1 MWGWPPTW
9 FELMTELF
17 PCLIFSVNKYWC
29 QNNSTYHKP
38 RYLYW
43 TGLEKYHS
51 CIFGY
56 ISINGWYS
64 SSVCSIYKPL
74 GVKVPA
80 VNLEHFY
87 CLSVINNPLTISN
100 LACFSFWLTHH
111 YSQLL
116 FKEQKECCWK
126 SNRFFFVLFVCIV
139 FLVVLSVKCFSGG
152 FFFWRGGCCRSVQT
166 TGSLTAGMPFSPG
179 MCRSLHV
186 AYASPLS
193 PRAWL
198 VWL

>member
-1 MWGWPPTW
+1 MWGWPPAW

-17 PCLIFSVNKYWC
+17 LYLIFSVNKYWC
-29 QNNSTYHKP
+29 QNNSTYHKA

-64 SSVCSIYKPL
+64 SPVCSLYRPPRCKGAGICCH
-74 GVKVPA
+74 
-80 VNLEHFY
+80 LEHFY

-100 LACFSFWLTHH
+100 LACLSFWLTHH

-116 FKEQKECCWK
+116 FKEQKECCWN
-126 SNRFFFVLFVCIV
+126 SNRFFCVYCV
-139 FLVVLSVKCFSGG
+139 FG
-152 FFFWRGGCCRSVQT
+152 
-166 TGSLTAGMPFSPG
+166 
-179 MCRSLHV
+179 
-186 AYASPLS
+186 SPLS
-193 PRAWL
+193 QMFFRWVFFFFGGGGLQVSADNW
-198 VWL
+198 